1 VSGTRQRP
9 ELGAGAECGDSRF
22 RTIRSFV
29 RREGRITP
37 GQTNALAQYL
47 EHFSVPPDEQLN
59 FDAIFGRDAPTYL
72 EIGSGNGQCIA
83 ALAKAYP
90 ANNYLAVEVHRP
102 GIGHLLQLAVET
114 KLENLRIVAA
124 DVQTLLPR
132 LRPESITG
140 VYIFFPDPWPKLR
153 HHKRRLL
160 QGDFLTALRPCL
172 QRHGRI
178 NFATDSGDYAER
190 VMTFIANTSDWINL
204 AGSARS
210 PRLKLRPCTR
220 FESRG
225 IAAGREIYDFT
236 FARA

>member
-1 VSGTRQRP
+1 MSRNRLHPALDTD
-9 ELGAGAECGDSRF
+9 AESGDSRL

-37 GQTNALAQYL
+37 AQSAALTRHL
-47 EHFSVPPDEQLN
+47 KHFSLPRDGLLD
-59 FDAIFGRDAPTYL
+59 FAAIYGRDAPTYL
-72 EIGSGNGQCIA
+72 EIGTGNGECIA
-83 ALAKAYP
+83 GLAKTRP
-90 ANNYLAVEVHRP
+90 ANNYLALEVHRP
-102 GIGHLLQLAVET
+102 GIGRLLQLAVAT
-114 KLENLRIVAA
+114 KLSNLRIAAA
-124 DVQTLLPR
+124 DVQTILPR
-132 LRPESITG
+132 LKPESIAG

-160 QGDFLTALRPCL
+160 QAEFFAALRPCV

-178 NFATDSGDYAER
+178 NFATDSRDYAES
-190 VMTFIANTSDWINL
+190 VMTFIANASDWINL

-225 IAAGREIYDFT
+225 IAAGREIYDCT